1 MYFDV
6 FCILATFYVEMAIQ
20 KKQFTM
26 KKIVLIIS
34 VLVFNM
40 YVSFGA
46 TLPSGS
52 YSGAISQGDPV
63 TITPSME
70 MGGRVSASNTVL
82 GDELSDCQEACAAP
96 LLSAMADCKGDEV
109 CEKNAE
115 NAYESCMKACGGGP
129 SLPVGSGLS
138 FLLLLSSAYGV
149 RKFAKQN
156 KV

>member
-1 MYFDV
+1 VYFDV
-6 FCILATFYVEMAIQ
+6 FCILTIFYVEMAIQ
-20 KKQFTM
+20 KKQLTM

-34 VLVFNM
+34 ILVFNM

-46 TLPSGS
+46 TLPSES
-52 YSGAISQGDPV
+52 YSGAISQDDPV

-82 GDELSDCQEACAAP
+82 GDQVSDCEDACVIKLNAAI
-96 LLSAMADCKGDEV
+96 A
-109 CEKNAE
+109 
-115 NAYESCMKACGGGP
+115 ACGEDAECLTNAKNTYFSDIQACQSGP

-138 FLLLLSSAYGV
+138 FLLLLSGTYGV

>member
-20 KKQFTM
+20 KKQLTM

-34 VLVFNM
+34 ILVFNM

-46 TLPSGS
+46 TLPSES
-52 YSGAISQGDPV
+52 YSAAISQDDPV

-82 GDELSDCQEACAAP
+82 GDQVSGCEDDCRATFESD
-96 LLSAMADCKGDEV
+96 LLD
-109 CEKNAE
+109 
-115 NAYESCMKACGGGP
+115 CGGDPECMDQAEQKQYSCIQACESGP

-138 FLLLLSSAYGV
+138 FLLLLSGAYGV

>member
-1 MYFDV
+1 
-6 FCILATFYVEMAIQ
+6 
-20 KKQFTM
+20 M

-46 TLPSGS
+46 TLPSES
-52 YSGAISQGDPV
+52 YSGAISQDDPV

-82 GDELSDCQEACAAP
+82 GDQVSDCEDACEALFSEALAA
-96 LLSAMADCKGDEV
+96 CEEGDEE
-109 CEKNAE
+109 CETNAV
-115 NAYESCMKACGGGP
+115 NARLSCINACEGGP

>member
-1 MYFDV
+1 
-6 FCILATFYVEMAIQ
+6 
-20 KKQFTM
+20 M

-46 TLPSGS
+46 TLPSES
-52 YSGAISQGDPV
+52 YSGAISQDDPV

-82 GDELSDCQEACAAP
+82 GDALSDC
-96 LLSAMADCKGDEV
+96 
-109 CEKNAE
+109 E
-115 NAYESCMKACGGGP
+115 NACLAKFDSDVAACGGDPVCETNAANTYSSCIQVCESGP

-138 FLLLLSSAYGV
+138 FLLLLSGTYGV

>member
-1 MYFDV
+1 
-6 FCILATFYVEMAIQ
+6 
-20 KKQFTM
+20 M

-46 TLPSGS
+46 TLPSES
-52 YSGAISQGDPV
+52 YSGAISQDDPV

-82 GDELSDCQEACAAP
+82 GDQVSDCEAACLEP
-96 LLSAMADCKGDEV
+96 FD
-109 CEKNAE
+109 NAVT
-115 NAYESCMKACGGGP
+115 ACGEDKECLSNLTDEEETYYLCIQACQSGP

-138 FLLLLSSAYGV
+138 FLLLLSGTYGV

>member
-1 MYFDV
+1 
-6 FCILATFYVEMAIQ
+6 MAIQ
-20 KKQFTM
+20 KKQLTM

-34 VLVFNM
+34 ILVFNM

-46 TLPSGS
+46 TLPSES
-52 YSGAISQGDPV
+52 YSGAISQDDPV

-82 GDELSDCQEACAAP
+82 GDQVSDCEAACLVTFDSAVAACGEDAEC
-96 LLSAMADCKGDEV
+96 LT
-109 CEKNAE
+109 NAE
-115 NAYESCMKACGGGP
+115 NTYYSCTQACESGP

-138 FLLLLSSAYGV
+138 FLLLLSGTYGV

>member
-1 MYFDV
+1 
-6 FCILATFYVEMAIQ
+6 MAIQ
-20 KKQFTM
+20 KKQLTM

-34 VLVFNM
+34 ILVFDM

-46 TLPSGS
+46 TLPSES
-52 YSGAISQGDPV
+52 YSAAISQDDPV

-82 GDELSDCQEACAAP
+82 GDALSDCEAACQAT
-96 LLSAMADCKGDEV
+96 LDSEVADCGKDDYDCMDQAEQRYLSCIQA
-109 CEKNAE
+109 CE
-115 NAYESCMKACGGGP
+115 SGP

-138 FLLLLSSAYGV
+138 FLLLLSGTYGV

>member
-1 MYFDV
+1 
-6 FCILATFYVEMAIQ
+6 
-20 KKQFTM
+20 
-26 KKIVLIIS
+26 
-34 VLVFNM
+34 M

-46 TLPSGS
+46 TLPSES
-52 YSGAISQGDPV
+52 YSGAISQDDPV

-82 GDELSDCQEACAAP
+82 GDQVSDCEDACLSTFDAAI
-96 LLSAMADCKGDEV
+96 A
-109 CEKNAE
+109 
-115 NAYESCMKACGGGP
+115 ACGGEDYDCMDQAEQAYYSCIQACESGP

-138 FLLLLSSAYGV
+138 FLLLLSGTYGV

>member
-1 MYFDV
+1 
-6 FCILATFYVEMAIQ
+6 
-20 KKQFTM
+20 M

-34 VLVFNM
+34 ILVFDM

-46 TLPSGS
+46 TLPSES
-52 YSGAISQGDPV
+52 YSAAISQDDPV

-82 GDELSDCQEACAAP
+82 GDALSDCENGCLATFESDVAA
-96 LLSAMADCKGDEV
+96 CKGDPE
-109 CEKNAE
+109 CETNAE
-115 NAYESCMKACGGGP
+115 NTYYSCIQACESGP

-138 FLLLLSSAYGV
+138 FLLLLSGAYGV

>member
-1 MYFDV
+1 
-6 FCILATFYVEMAIQ
+6 
-20 KKQFTM
+20 
-26 KKIVLIIS
+26 
-34 VLVFNM
+34 M

-46 TLPSGS
+46 TLPSES
-52 YSGAISQGDPV
+52 YSGAISQDDPV

-82 GDELSDCQEACAAP
+82 GDELSDCTDCLATLDSAYAACEGVEDC
-96 LLSAMADCKGDEV
+96 MDQADQAYYSCIQA
-109 CEKNAE
+109 CE
-115 NAYESCMKACGGGP
+115 SGP

-138 FLLLLSSAYGV
+138 FLLLLSGTYGV

>member
-1 MYFDV
+1 
-6 FCILATFYVEMAIQ
+6 
-20 KKQFTM
+20 
-26 KKIVLIIS
+26 
-34 VLVFNM
+34 M

-46 TLPSGS
+46 TLPSES
-52 YSGAISQGDPV
+52 YSGAISQDDPV

-82 GDELSDCQEACAAP
+82 GDQVSDCEAACLEP
-96 LLSAMADCKGDEV
+96 F
-109 CEKNAE
+109 EKAVT
-115 NAYESCMKACGGGP
+115 ACGEDKECLSNLTDEEITYNSCINTCEGGP

-138 FLLLLSSAYGV
+138 FLLLLSGTYGV

>member
-1 MYFDV
+1 
-6 FCILATFYVEMAIQ
+6 
-20 KKQFTM
+20 M

-34 VLVFNM
+34 ILVFDM

-46 TLPSGS
+46 TLPSES
-52 YSGAISQGDPV
+52 YSGAISQDDPV

-82 GDELSDCQEACAAP
+82 GDALSDCEDACYAT
-96 LLSAMADCKGDEV
+96 LLSDVA
-109 CEKNAE
+109 
-115 NAYESCMKACGGGP
+115 ACGEDAECLSNLTDEEETYYLCTQACQSGP

-138 FLLLLSSAYGV
+138 FLLLLSGTYGV